1 MKKIFLILF
10 SLIALTSFS
19 QEHTNQNQTNINVG
33 QQSIMAKG
41 MDALQEQK
49 KSEGMFYSG
58 NGEFVVTQVGNS
70 GFVSLKKLEQR
81 CNEQIQEYC
90 ERNNYT
96 YEVKNIQR
104 FKQGV
109 GVFPKVQLDVIVK
122 DKNGV
127 RVENEEDEKIRKE
140 NLRKEILSLKE
151 YLDMGVI
158 TQEEYDQ
165 KINELKKLILQ

>member
-1 MKKIFLILF
+1 
-10 SLIALTSFS
+10 
-19 QEHTNQNQTNINVG
+19 
-33 QQSIMAKG
+33 

-140 NLRKEILSLKE
+140 NWEGILSLRE
-151 YLDMGVI
+151 YLDIGLSHK
-158 TQEEYDQ
+158 E
-165 KINELKKLILQ
+165 